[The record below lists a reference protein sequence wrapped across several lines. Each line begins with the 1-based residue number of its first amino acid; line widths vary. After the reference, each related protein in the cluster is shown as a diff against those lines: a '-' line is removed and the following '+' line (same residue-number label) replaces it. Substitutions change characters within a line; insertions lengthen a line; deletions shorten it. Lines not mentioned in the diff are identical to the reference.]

1 MLSCSLGT
9 VAAALVPL
17 ILDAYGLSGPALWV
31 ASSYVFLIAGA
42 AVTLMMATLTFQLT
56 PAERKEL
63 GPLHLVVSYGLGACT
78 FGLLVWNVAMT
89 PLVGNY
95 VLAISL
101 MFVVAVI
108 GFTTFSLQKIL
119 HW

>member
-1 MLSCSLGT
+1 MQET
-9 VAAALVPL
+9 A
-17 ILDAYGLSGPALWV
+17 
-31 ASSYVFLIAGA
+31 FLIAGA

-56 PAERKEL
+56 PAERREL
-63 GPLHLVVSYGLGACT
+63 GILHLAVSYGLSACT
-78 FGLLVWNVAMT
+78 FGPLLWNVAMT

>member
-1 MLSCSLGT
+1 MRALPACYSLLAGRLGSGSR
-9 VAAALVPL
+9 V
-17 ILDAYGLSGPALWV
+17 ILPAL
-31 ASSYVFLIAGA
+31 S
-42 AVTLMMATLTFQLT
+42 
-56 PAERKEL
+56 L